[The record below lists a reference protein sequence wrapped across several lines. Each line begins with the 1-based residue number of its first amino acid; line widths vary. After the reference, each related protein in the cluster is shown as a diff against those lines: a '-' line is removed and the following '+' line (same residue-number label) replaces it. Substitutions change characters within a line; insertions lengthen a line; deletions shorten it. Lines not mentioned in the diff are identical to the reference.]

1 MARALTYRNIENY
14 KPVELE
20 FSGRWEASFGRPEI
34 KGSWLVWGNSGSGKT
49 RFAMQLCKYLCRFG
63 RVAYNSL
70 EEGLS
75 KSMQNAIMQVG
86 MKEMERRF
94 ILLDMEGK
102 SDLEK
107 RLERRKSPDVVII
120 DSLQYFRMTLADY
133 ERFKRKFPNKLFIF
147 VSHAKGNEPKGSVA
161 ESIRYDAFV
170 KVRIEGYKAFPVSR
184 YLNGDAPPFII
195 WTQGAEDYWGNID
208 LKNKKS

>member
-1 MARALTYRNIENY
+1 MARALTYRNIESY
-14 KPVELE
+14 KPMELA
-20 FSGRWEASFGRPEI
+20 FSGKWEASFGRPEI

-49 RFAMQLCKYLCRFG
+49 RFAMQLCKYLCQFG

-75 KSMQNAIMQVG
+75 KSMQNAVMQVG